1 MGNHIQKIT
10 RGDTSHNSYCFV
22 FVRGPDPKPIE
33 IDYGNLRE
41 DKKSF
46 LRTQLD
52 DSILDNLRRAALFCL
67 KTDLSPEEKKK
78 KYNSLLEMISYGI
91 QNEFEV
97 IQKAACSSSVEESKK
112 RIKSYEVALYE
123 IWESYRK
130 EFPDEEFP
138 V

>member
-1 MGNHIQKIT
+1 MSNHIQKIT
-10 RGDTSHNSYCFV
+10 HGDTSHKSYCFV

-33 IDYGNLRE
+33 INCE
-41 DKKSF
+41 NVPENKQSF
-46 LRTQLD
+46 LRTQPEDLV
-52 DSILDNLRRAALFCL
+52 LENLRRAALFCL
-67 KTDLSPEEKKK
+67 KTNLSPEEKKK

-91 QNEFEV
+91 QNEFEAM
-97 IQKAACSSSVEESKK
+97 QKATCSSSLEESKK

-123 IWESYRK
+123 IWESYKK